1 MAKPGDPILDV
12 YTAAWYNKVDKY
24 VNKKMVGPPPVKR
37 PTQYSWVWASN
48 HEAVA
53 KDKFTVV
60 NIVNQPKLLVSD
72 RLDNINEETIWI
84 TSDPAG
90 GTDLFVLLDPL
101 PGEIGAQA
109 RVLVSGV
116 TLVKTKKFTDTIPR
130 LDKYLH
136 CVGPDAT
143 DLEESPTGRLQVLLN
158 NYLIDIVDDHGGEF
172 DYLLVIAGHYS
183 NGGDVGRF
191 ILVEDPEGGSSG
203 PTGDPMTAFCY
214 IVREDDPTITINDG
228 TTLYLNY
235 DMFSDLEDGDYGT
248 AVKDVRGHWIAVNAP
263 CSTEAV
269 SS

>member
-60 NIVNQPKLLVSD
+60 DIVNPAALLISD
-72 RLDNINEETIWI
+72 RFDNIDEETIWI

-116 TLVKTKKFTDTIPR
+116 TLVKVKKYTEFLPGPDR
-130 LDKYLH
+130 YLK
-136 CVGPDAT
+136 CIGPDAT
-143 DLEESPTGRLQVLLN
+143 DLEESPTGRLQLLN
-158 NYLIDIVDDHGGEF
+158 YYIADLAEDHEGEF
-172 DYLLVIAGHYS
+172 DYLLVIAGPYS
-183 NGGDVGRF
+183 NGSDTGRF

-214 IVREDDPTITINDG
+214 IVREDDPTITINEG

-235 DMFSDLEDGDYGT
+235 DMFSDLEDGDYGI
-248 AVKDVRGHWIAVNAP
+248 AIKDVRGRWIAVNAP
-263 CSTEAV
+263 CSTDAV